1 MKIVDDNNDSG
12 KAIGPTDNPSIN
24 AHLKDAEWLAC
35 EKCGCKTF
43 VEAMQIKKISK
54 FLTGSERDSIAP
66 MPVIACA
73 SCGHVNAE
81 MQPNI

>member
-1 MKIVDDNNDSG
+1 MKILGKNDAPQQG
-12 KAIGPTDNPSIN
+12 GPTNNPLTN
-24 AHLKDAEWLAC
+24 AQLKDAEWLVC
-35 EKCGCKTF
+35 EKCDCKTF

-73 SCGHVNAE
+73 ACGHVNAE
-81 MQPNI
+81 MQPNM

>member
-1 MKIVDDNNDSG
+1 MNIVNDDGPST
-12 KAIGPTDNPSIN
+12 GPTNNPVTN
-24 AHLKDAEWLAC
+24 AHLKDAEWLIC
-35 EKCGCKTF
+35 EKCQGNTF

-73 SCGHVNAE
+73 SCGHVNTE
-81 MQPNI
+81 MQPNL

>member
-1 MKIVDDNNDSG
+1 MKIVGNEENQPTQ
-12 KAIGPTDNPSIN
+12 GPTNNPLTN
-24 AHLKDAEWLAC
+24 AHLKDAEWLEC

-73 SCGHVNAE
+73 SCGHVNSE
-81 MQPNI
+81 MQPNV